1 MTTQLCGFS
10 GKLAR
15 LCYQMLVPKAVD
27 VAQRRAELAE
37 AVWRVI
43 RREGLERV
51 SVRNVAREA
60 GSSMGALRHYFATQ
74 DDLLGFAMQLVMER
88 ARARVLDVRDAG
100 PDPRSRA
107 MAMIEEVLPLNPER
121 LAEAQVW
128 LALTARSLVDPA
140 LAALRDKCYEDLQHL
155 CMVVVTS
162 LLENRRTPEG
172 KNLSLEVERLYAV
185 IDGLALH
192 AVTRPAATDPGWVRT
207 VLAHHLD
214 SLVGRD
220 DAR

>member
-1 MTTQLCGFS
+1 LCGYG
-10 GKLAR
+10 GKLAQ
-15 LCYQMLVPKAVD
+15 LCYQRLVPKVVD

-43 RREGLERV
+43 RREGLQRV

-60 GSSMGALRHYFATQ
+60 GSSMGALRYYFATQ

-88 ARARVLDVRDAG
+88 ARARVLEVRHAG
-100 PDPRSRA
+100 PDPHSRA
-107 MAMIEEVLPLNPER
+107 MAMIEEVLPLDPER

-140 LAALRDKCYEDLQHL
+140 LAELRDKCYGDLQHL
-155 CMVVVTS
+155 CQVAVTT
-162 LLENRRTPEG
+162 LLENGRTPEE
-172 KNLSLEVERLYAV
+172 KNLRLEVERLYAL

-192 AVTRPAATDPGWVRT
+192 VVTRPAAMDPRWVRT